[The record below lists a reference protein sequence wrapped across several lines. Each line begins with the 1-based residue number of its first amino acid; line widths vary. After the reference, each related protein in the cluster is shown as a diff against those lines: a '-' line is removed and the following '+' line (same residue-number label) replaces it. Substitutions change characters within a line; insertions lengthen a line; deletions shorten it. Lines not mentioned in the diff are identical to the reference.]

1 MTPAPLLLLVDDDAR
16 ILDVVGRFAEHA
28 GFQVERRSC
37 GNDALA
43 FLREHAA
50 DVAMIDLRMPDVNGL
65 DVLRAIRETAPACGV
80 ILMTGFAGVES
91 AVEAIKLGAID
102 YLTKPF
108 DFERLT
114 RVLATAREEAARRRP
129 LAAAGADTGVATEF
143 CGMIGR
149 SAVMQE
155 IFSLIRRLAP
165 HVRTALITG
174 ETGTGKEL
182 AARALHRTGP
192 RRDRR
197 FVAVNC
203 SAVVETLFE
212 SELFG
217 HVRGAFT
224 GAFDAKAGLFELAD
238 GGTLFLD
245 EIGELPLSLQAKL
258 LRVLETGEVQRVGSL
273 EARRVDV
280 HVFASTNRDLRAE
293 VAASRFRADLF
304 HRLNVVELRLPP
316 LRHRREDIPDLVAA
330 FIRDGAVRLG
340 KPLSGLTAS
349 AERRLASARW
359 DGNIREL
366 RNVVERACI
375 LAEGE
380 FIAERDLVGLPEHG
394 DPNQLHATAAFA
406 QEPPAG
412 VTAAE
417 PSGHEDTL
425 LDRVERDHI
434 LRTLNRAG
442 GNKKAAAKMLG
453 LSRRALYRRL
463 ERHQLD
469 STITRRPRLTETP
482 IWREPAVTQPLG
494 PPR

>member
-1 MTPAPLLLLVDDDAR
+1 MASDPLLLLVDDDAR
-16 ILDVVGRFAEHA
+16 VLDVMSRFGEHA
-28 GFQVERRSC
+28 GFRVECRSS
-37 GNDALA
+37 GTEALE
-43 FLREHAA
+43 FLREHPA
-50 DVAMIDLRMPDVNGL
+50 DVALVDLRMPDVNGL
-65 DVLRAIRETAPACGV
+65 DVLRVIRETVPACSV
-80 ILMTGFAGVES
+80 ILMTGYAAVDS

-102 YLTKPF
+102 YLSKPF
-108 DFERLT
+108 DFERLS
-114 RVLATAREEAARRRP
+114 RVLQVAREESARRRHV
-129 LAAAGADTGVATEF
+129 LTIEEQATQQVEF

-165 HVRTALITG
+165 HIRTALITG

-192 RRDRR
+192 RRERR

-217 HVRGAFT
+217 HARGAFT

-245 EIGELPLSLQAKL
+245 EIGELPLTMQAKL

-273 EARRVDV
+273 ETRKVDV
-280 HVFASTNRDLRAE
+280 HVFASTNRDLRSE
-293 VAASRFRADLF
+293 VAGGRFRADLF
-304 HRLNVVELRLPP
+304 HRLNVVELRLPS
-316 LRHRREDIPDLVAA
+316 LRQRREDIPLLVAA
-330 FIRDGAVRLG
+330 FIREGAGRLNR
-340 KPLSGLTAS
+340 SLTGVTAA
-349 AERRLASARW
+349 AERLLVSAPW

-375 LAEGE
+375 LADGE
-380 FIAERDLVGLPEHG
+380 FITERDLVGLPGAPSSAEPAH
-394 DPNQLHATAAFA
+394 DAAR
-406 QEPPAG
+406 QSVVEPPENG
-412 VTAAE
+412 
-417 PSGHEDTL
+417 GGEDTL
-425 LDRVERDHI
+425 LERIERDHI

-442 GNKKAAAKMLG
+442 GNKKAAARMLG

-469 STITRRPRLTETP
+469 STITRRPREP
-482 IWREPAVTQPLG
+482 QEPAWSG
-494 PPR
+494 PPANEPLRQAR